1 LSGQPSK
8 PVMSKRKRTFAEDH
22 AEVSGSDSG
31 DESTTDVE
39 ETEADRKFINDEP
52 LEEGEVSP
60 CEEISKEERKV
71 CSDDLELVLENA
83 GMRRPS
89 RRVERDQRS
98 STVYKDSDEE
108 GADSDDENFVVSDS
122 DEETGRKATR
132 ILREYTRSEGSRLVS
147 LEYHIFCL

>member
-1 LSGQPSK
+1 
-8 PVMSKRKRTFAEDH
+8 MSKRKRTFAEDH

-147 LEYHIFCL
+147 LEYHILCL